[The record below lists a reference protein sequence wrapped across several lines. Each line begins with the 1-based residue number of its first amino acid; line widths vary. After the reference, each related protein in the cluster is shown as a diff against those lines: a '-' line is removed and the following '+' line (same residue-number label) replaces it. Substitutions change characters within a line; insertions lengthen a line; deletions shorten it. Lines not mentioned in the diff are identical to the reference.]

1 MNFKDLNLKK
11 DYLTNQKS
19 FIYTDKDD
27 IKHQVHVKQT
37 LPIRDKFDLFEIA
50 FQKAEINGQYNELLL
65 DVFFHL
71 NIVYLYTD
79 IEFSDE
85 DRLDEMELYDM
96 LEHNNIFE
104 QVIAIMQETNEY
116 SELRRLFIEQLNR
129 NIKYKGSAAA
139 MLQTLVQDLPKSA
152 QAAKNIV
159 DNFNADD
166 YKNVVEF
173 AQMANAGRPIP
184 NATNDAAPVSI

>member
-27 IKHQVHVKQT
+27 IKHQIHVKQT

-71 NIVYLYTD
+71 NIIYLYTD
-79 IEFSDE
+79 IEFSIE
-85 DRLDEMELYDM
+85 DRTDEMELYDM
-96 LEHNNIFE
+96 LEHNGIFE
-104 QVIAIMQETNEY
+104 NVIAIMQETNEY

-139 MLQTLVQDLPKSA
+139 MLQTLVQDLPRSA
-152 QAAKNIV
+152 EAAKDIV
-159 DNFNADD
+159 QNWDQDK
-166 YKNVVEF
+166 YSNVVEF
-173 AQMANAGRPIP
+173 AQMANGGRPIP
-184 NATNDAAPVSI
+184 NATNADLPVSK

>member
-19 FIYTDKDD
+19 FIYTDKDN

-79 IEFSDE
+79 IEFSEE

-104 QVIAIMQETNEY
+104 QIIAIMQETNEY

-159 DNFNADD
+159 DNFNAND
-166 YKNVVEF
+166 YKEVVEF
-173 AQMANAGRPIP
+173 AQMANGGRPIP

>member
-1 MNFKDLNLKK
+1 MNFQELKLSKEFLNA
-11 DYLTNQKS
+11 QKS
-19 FIYTDKDD
+19 FIYTDKDSVQ
-27 IKHQVHVKQT
+27 HQIHVKQT
-37 LPIRDKFDLFEIA
+37 LPIRDKFDLFEIT

-71 NIVYLYTD
+71 NIIYLYTD
-79 IEFSDE
+79 IEVSIE
-85 DRLDEMELYDM
+85 DRIDEMELYDM
-96 LEHNNIFE
+96 FEHNGIFE
-104 QVIAIMQETNEY
+104 NVIAIMQETNEY

-159 DNFNADD
+159 DGFNADD

-173 AQMANAGRPIP
+173 AQAANAGRSIL
-184 NATNDAAPVSI
+184 NATNADLPVSK

>member
-19 FIYTDKDD
+19 FIYTDKDN

-159 DNFNADD
+159 DGFNAND
-166 YKNVVEF
+166 YKEVVEF
-173 AQMANAGRPIP
+173 AQMANGGRPIP
-184 NATNDAAPVSI
+184 NATNDAALVSI

>member
-27 IKHQVHVKQT
+27 VKHQVHVKQT

-79 IEFSDE
+79 IEFSEE

-159 DNFNADD
+159 DNFNAND
-166 YKNVVEF
+166 YKEVVEF
-173 AQMANAGRPIP
+173 AQMANGGRPIL